1 MSLRCPRGSLC
12 VVLPDP
18 TGASAAVRALLAVL
32 SGGSGPRHC
41 YRCEGS
47 LALLGRP
54 ARDWLPADLLGEVT
68 YLGDREELLE
78 LPAGAVAGWGCGDR
92 ADDGAQAQRFFAAA
106 EVSGAQATLRSL
118 PGGLATFLT
127 GRGPGPGPGPDPDRD
142 PAALLTA
149 GAKPFAASLCIPAI
163 VIVIVNCV
171 RLDWPG
177 PDRTIPIHPDAN
189 RMRRRG
195 VEAAGALPR
204 ADAALQG
211 DLAAGLDFLG
221 AV

>member
-1 MSLRCPRGSLC
+1 M
-12 VVLPDP
+12 VLPDP

-127 GRGPGPGPGPDPDRD
+127 GRGPRPGPDPDPDRD

-171 RLDWPG
+171 RLDWTG

-204 ADAALQG
+204 ADAALQS